1 MADDGAAGYQ
11 GASMPPCW
19 IESVLGLLHA
29 ATQQLETSK
38 EAAQSTIEQ
47 ATSLLQE
54 KIRTHPRQRAPAP
67 ARLLAWQV
75 RKIRD
80 HVEAHIASRVL
91 VSDLSALVNLSE
103 GHFSRAFKRTFGL
116 SPHAF
121 VLRRRLELAA
131 QLMLESRESLAEIAL
146 RCGFVD
152 QAHLCNH
159 FRRAMGQTPA
169 AWRRTHRPPS
179 AGYSAWAD
187 CPVPPVRTRVRVK

>member
-1 MADDGAAGYQ
+1 MADDGAAGYL
-11 GASMPPCW
+11 GASTPPSW
-19 IESVLGLLHA
+19 IESVIGLLDA

-47 ATSLLQE
+47 ATLLLQE
-54 KIRTHPRQRAPAP
+54 KMRTRVGEGSHAPGP
-67 ARLLAWQV
+67 LLAWQV

-103 GHFSRAFKRTFGL
+103 GYFSRSFKRTFRL

-131 QLMLESRESLAEIAL
+131 HLMLQSRESLAGIAL
-146 RCGFVD
+146 RCGFAD

-169 AWRRTHRPPS
+169 AWRRAQRLPS
-179 AGYSAWAD
+179 PTTIW
-187 CPVPPVRTRVRVK
+187 